1 MVYFQV
7 EDVEK
12 KFEHLSE
19 LEKNGWKERAQKPK
33 GRKTKVE
40 SEMHVVMYTSL
51 VPRPVRGCSG
61 FNPLWTWER
70 GYGVY

>member
-1 MVYFQV
+1 MCGFWCEIVSLDDHSHTHTHTHTQGFWDMVYFQV

-40 SEMHVVMYTSL
+40 SDTTL
-51 VPRPVRGCSG
+51 
-61 FNPLWTWER
+61 
-70 GYGVY
+70 

>member
-40 SEMHVVMYTSL
+40 SDTALGMILTAKV
-51 VPRPVRGCSG
+51 
-61 FNPLWTWER
+61 
-70 GYGVY
+70 

>member
-1 MVYFQV
+1 MITPTHTPTHTHHTQGFWDMVYFQV

-40 SEMHVVMYTSL
+40 SDTTLGMILTAKV
-51 VPRPVRGCSG
+51 
-61 FNPLWTWER
+61 
-70 GYGVY
+70 

>member
-1 MVYFQV
+1 MNTQGFWDMVYFQV

-19 LEKNGWKERAQKPK
+19 LERNGWKERAQKPK

-40 SEMHVVMYTSL
+40 LDT
-51 VPRPVRGCSG
+51 
-61 FNPLWTWER
+61 
-70 GYGVY
+70 